1 MNWREVDFEVRNWT
15 RMAHAHAEALL
26 KLQVCRWIDFS
37 NKKYYIFRR
46 NNKAIHLT
54 WVIALCGAET

>member
-37 NKKYYIFRR
+37 NKKYYITLLHFTLSPAG
-46 NNKAIHLT
+46 NFFA
-54 WVIALCGAET
+54 ALYHKL